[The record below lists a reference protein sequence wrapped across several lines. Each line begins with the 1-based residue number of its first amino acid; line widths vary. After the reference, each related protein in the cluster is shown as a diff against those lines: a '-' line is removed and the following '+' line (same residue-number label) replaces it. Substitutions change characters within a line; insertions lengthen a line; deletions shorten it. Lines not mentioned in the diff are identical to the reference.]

1 MGLTDMDILFN
12 NAVGYQLNR
21 KKEVMLNLFQ
31 HLISRLCNLHDC
43 SSGEMLKQV
52 HCCPVK
58 VFLKKV
64 RSSRKATPF
73 VLILELPHFNTQ
85 HE

>member
-21 KKEVMLNLFQ
+21 KKEVMLNLF
-31 HLISRLCNLHDC
+31 
-43 SSGEMLKQV
+43 

>member
-31 HLISRLCNLHDC
+31 HLIIQVIKRLVATMPLT
-43 SSGEMLKQV
+43 E
-52 HCCPVK
+52 
-58 VFLKKV
+58 
-64 RSSRKATPF
+64 RSHIARLLSMWGAE
-73 VLILELPHFNTQ
+73 INSA
-85 HE
+85 

>member
-52 HCCPVK
+52 QHDG
-58 VFLKKV
+58 KK
-64 RSSRKATPF
+64 
-73 VLILELPHFNTQ
+73 
-85 HE
+85 

>member
-1 MGLTDMDILFN
+1 MSIINTDPELKRLFTLVTSVVGIGRVT
-12 NAVGYQLNR
+12 AVQLLVTTN
-21 KKEVMLNLFQ
+21 EF
-31 HLISRLCNLHDC
+31 
-43 SSGEMLKQV
+43 

>member
-1 MGLTDMDILFN
+1 
-12 NAVGYQLNR
+12 
-21 KKEVMLNLFQ
+21 MLNLF
-31 HLISRLCNLHDC
+31 
-43 SSGEMLKQV
+43 
-52 HCCPVK
+52 HCFPVK

-85 HE
+85 HEQKYIFYRKTVKQVRDNER